1 MFVMSGRVNVSHW
14 VVTLLMTIG
23 MLNPWATE
31 IAAQEPLDSVIPLD
45 SMVVSVLRGS
55 DRLGSAPY
63 AVSVRSGGNLQL
75 GNTGF
80 SLDEALQ
87 GVPGLQVSNRYN
99 YTVGERISIRGFGAR
114 SQFGARGIKILV
126 DGIPATMA
134 DGQSTLDHLDIGA
147 LGRAEVLR
155 GPAAAIYGN
164 AGGGVLSLETAAPP
178 NVPVRQEAKAVFGEN
193 GLMRFQST
201 TSGTQGGTSYLVN
214 VSHLTYDGFRTVPDS
229 SLFVEE
235 RSDSSLFG
243 QATRLNVNGQ
253 VDLEAGAGRLLITA
267 NFFDL
272 AGESAGGL
280 NRTDIYD
287 NESLNARSDAFG
299 NVARNARKD
308 LYQGQ
313 LGAKWT
319 GPVGSLNAEFIG
331 WGLFR
336 RMDNPIP
343 PRIINLDRNAF
354 GLRTVLST
362 EGSGDPGEVTWAAGF
377 DLDFQRDDRVE
388 NANVAGTAGA
398 LQKDQFETVSAGGL
412 FLQARATLTDR
423 VSAMAG
429 VRYDRFQ
436 FEVEDRFTTD
446 TNGDESGDR
455 TMDQFSPTL
464 GIVVEASSTLHL
476 FANVATSLATP
487 TTTELANQPD
497 GSGGFNPNLD
507 PQTGITEEV
516 GLRGQ
521 WNGRWGYEASVF
533 RSDLKNELVPFEDA
547 LQMGRVFFENSG
559 SSTYQGFET
568 SLSAVLPQG
577 IFGQVSYTLIDAKFD
592 EFKDEDG
599 NVFDGNRVPGLSKH
613 RIDGLLRVTQGQWY
627 GELRGDYVGRAHAN
641 NFNAAMT
648 AAKAYTLW
656 DFRTGLASQR
666 VGNIEVAPFVS
677 VTNIFD
683 KVYAAALAVN
693 AFVSPSLP
701 LTAGRYFEPGPRRA
715 FSVGLTATFQ

>member
-1 MFVMSGRVNVSHW
+1 MFVIPVRMNVTHW
-14 VVTLLMTIG
+14 VVTLLMAIA
-23 MLNPWATE
+23 MMNPWTPE

-63 AVSVRSGGNLQL
+63 AVSVRSGGSLQL

-87 GVPGLQVSNRYN
+87 GVPGIQVSNRYN

-164 AGGGVLSLETAAPP
+164 AGGGVLTFETAAPP
-178 NVPVRQEAKAVFGEN
+178 NVPVRQEAKAVLGEN

-235 RSDSSLFG
+235 RSDSSLYG
-243 QATRLNVNGQ
+243 LATRLNVNGQ

-287 NESLNARSDAFG
+287 NESLNARYDAFG

-308 LYQGQ
+308 LHQG
-313 LGAKWT
+313 LFGAKWT
-319 GPVGSLNAEFIG
+319 GPVGSLNAEFVG

-398 LQKDQFETVSAGGL
+398 LRKDQFETVAAGGL

-497 GSGGFNPNLD
+497 GSGGFNPNLN

-521 WNGRWGYEASVF
+521 WDGRWGYEANVF

-577 IFGQVSYTLIDAKFD
+577 IFGQISYTLIDAKFD
-592 EFKDEDG
+592 EFGDEDG
-599 NVFDGNRVPGLSKH
+599 NVFDGNVVPGLSKH
-613 RIDGLLRVTQGQWY
+613 RIDGLLRVTQGRWY
-627 GELRGDYVGRAHAN
+627 GELRGDYVGRAHTN
-641 NFNAAMT
+641 KFNAAMT
-648 AAKAYTLW
+648 HAKAYTLW

-683 KVYAAALAVN
+683 KVYSAAIAVN
-693 AFVSPSLP
+693 AFVPSGVP